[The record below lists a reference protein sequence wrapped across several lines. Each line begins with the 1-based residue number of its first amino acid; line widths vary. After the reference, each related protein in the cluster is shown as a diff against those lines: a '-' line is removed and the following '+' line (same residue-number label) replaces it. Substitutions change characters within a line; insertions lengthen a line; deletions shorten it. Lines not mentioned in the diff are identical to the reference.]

1 MTSTPRAATPTATA
15 TAAPHTTTRRWRPRR
30 LVPGIVPAAII
41 GGLAL
46 TSGVALTATSGWLIT
61 AASFRP
67 QILTLLAVIV
77 AVRAFGIARPVLRYV
92 ERVKSHDAALA
103 ALAEDRGR
111 VYDRLIPL
119 TPARLGAR
127 GRGDVLAGVVDDL
140 DDVAYAQVRVV
151 VPLVA
156 LAITGL
162 AAMLID
168 ALFLVPAVPVIAS
181 TIVATLL
188 VGALDWWIEHRTQ
201 AEVVAARAR
210 VGDVAA
216 MVTRDGAEL
225 AAIGAH
231 AQAAAWLDDAQR
243 RLVRAVRAQ
252 AWGRAVGVGLVP
264 LVAAGHA
271 VWMAFLVEPWV
282 QLGFRTP
289 LAALLVLTPI
299 ALGEVIGAIPD
310 AVGSLARAQGASA
323 RLRRLVNQTPAAARS
338 EEPPSAHPPEV
349 GGSPQVAARGL
360 SASWDSRR
368 PALVDADL
376 DAAPGE
382 VVAVVGP
389 NGSGKSTLL
398 ATLARHLDPT
408 SGTYQLGDLDALAQT
423 PADVRAHLAIVDD
436 EVHVFAST
444 LRENLRLARPDA
456 GDEEIHEAL
465 RLAGLGPLVASF
477 PDGLDERLGTGGRG
491 VSGGERARLG
501 IARALLSRRPVLL
514 LDEPVAHLDHPT
526 AVAVLADLTRAS
538 TDRAVVLVTHRPEGL
553 DDATRVVTLS
563 PADTPDA
570 GVRTGP
576 GTSLDVRPR

>member
-1 MTSTPRAATPTATA
+1 MTPTPSTATSTAARP
-15 TAAPHTTTRRWRPRR
+15 WRPRC
-30 LVPGIVPAAII
+30 LVPGIVPAAGI

-127 GRGDVLAGVVDDL
+127 GRGDLLAGVVDDL

-162 AAMLID
+162 AAVLID
-168 ALFLVPAVPVIAS
+168 ALFLVPAVPVVVS

-188 VGALDWWIEHRTQ
+188 VGAVDWWIEHRTQ
-201 AEVVAARAR
+201 DEVVAARAR

-216 MVTRDGAEL
+216 TVTRDGAEL

-231 AQAAAWLDDAQR
+231 AEAAAWLGDAQR
-243 RLVRAVRAQ
+243 RLARAVRAQ
-252 AWGRAVGVGLVP
+252 SWGRALGVGLMP

-282 QLGFRTP
+282 QAGFRTP

-310 AVGSLARAQGASA
+310 AVGSLARAQGAAA
-323 RLRRLVNQTPAAARS
+323 RLRRLLDQEPAAARS
-338 EEPPSAHPPEV
+338 EESPSEDAPTPGPRPHVE
-349 GGSPQVAARGL
+349 ARAL
-360 SASWDSRR
+360 EASWDGRR
-368 PALVDADL
+368 PALTGADL
-376 DAAPGE
+376 DVAPGE

-408 SGTYQLGDLDALAQT
+408 GGTYRLGDLDALAQT
-423 PADVRAHLAIVDD
+423 PADVRTHLAIVDD

-456 GDEEIHEAL
+456 DDEEIHEAL

-526 AVAVLADLTRAS
+526 AVAVLDDLTRAS

-563 PADTPDA
+563 PAGGPDA
-570 GVRTGP
+570 GPGTGP
-576 GTSLDVRPR
+576 GAGLDAQPG